1 MVEIIKSIL
10 FIKTF
15 ELVLVTWIC
24 YFYNDMRTFNKIAD
38 AKYKHGRNLDTK
50 TFRLLAKYK
59 QDKDSHILGLKQ
71 NKSNNNEHEKYDI
84 TINEKGNKGKN
95 NKSDKSSLNKAQYYM
110 KVIDYNNG
118 MFDGKHF
125 HFEKKWIKKKD
136 YDNFLER
143 NRRICDISLSK
154 IRFRKYGIGVAMF
167 VIFSLFV
174 AAIDVLPRL
183 KSLEKTWKTIA
194 ESGILETLNST
205 ISGLRQAGMT
215 SIYLS
220 LYSVLMLILIIVFVI
235 GICRVLGNNEKY
247 NKIKLMSE
255 QNAY

>member
-38 AKYKHGRNLDTK
+38 AKYKHGRNLDTI
-50 TFRLLAKYK
+50 TLRLLAKYI
-59 QDKDSHILGLKQ
+59 QDKDSHILGLKH
-71 NKSNNNEHEKYDI
+71 NKSNNNEYEKYEI
-84 TINEKGNKGKN
+84 TINENGNNGKN
-95 NKSDKSSLNKAQYYM
+95 KKFNKSSLNKAQYYM
-110 KVIDYNNG
+110 EVIDYNNG

-143 NRRICDISLSK
+143 NRKICNISLGK
-154 IRFRKYGIGVAMF
+154 IRFRRYGIGVTMF
-167 VIFSLFV
+167 VIFSLCA

-183 KSLEKTWKTIA
+183 TSLNNAWKKLEEGNILKSLYDYVNDWDA
-194 ESGILETLNST
+194 TLK
-205 ISGLRQAGMT
+205 T
-215 SIYLS
+215 SIYLT
-220 LYSVLMLILIIVFVI
+220 LFSVLMLILIIVLVI

-255 QNAY
+255 QSAY

>member
-1 MVEIIKSIL
+1 MVQIIKTIL
-10 FIKTF
+10 FIKSSV
-15 ELVLVTWIC
+15 LVLVTCIC
-24 YFYNDMRTFNKIAD
+24 HFNNDLRTFNKFAD
-38 AKYKHGRNLDTK
+38 AKYNHGRNLDTI
-50 TFRLLAKYK
+50 TFRLLARYK

-95 NKSDKSSLNKAQYYM
+95 KKSDKSSLNKAQYYM
-110 KVIDYNNG
+110 EVIDYNNG

-143 NRRICDISLSK
+143 NRRVCDISLRK

-167 VIFSLFV
+167 VIFSLFA

-183 KSLEKTWKTIA
+183 KYLKKTLEK
-194 ESGILETLNST
+194 LETDNILKT
-205 ISGLRQAGMT
+205 LYEYVKTWDTTLKT
-215 SIYLS
+215 SIYLT
-220 LYSVLMLILIIVFVI
+220 LYGALMLILIIVLVI
-235 GICRVLGNNEKY
+235 GICRVLANNEKY

-255 QNAY
+255 QSAY

>member
-1 MVEIIKSIL
+1 MVQIIKSIL
-10 FIKTF
+10 FIKTSV
-15 ELVLVTWIC
+15 LVLVTCIC
-24 YFYNDMRTFNKIAD
+24 HFNNDMRTFNKFAD
-38 AKYKHGRNLDTK
+38 VKYKPGRNLDPI

-71 NKSNNNEHEKYDI
+71 NKSNNNEHENYDI

-95 NKSDKSSLNKAQYYM
+95 KKSDKSSLNKAQYYM
-110 KVIDYNNG
+110 DVIDYNNG

-143 NRRICDISLSK
+143 NRRICDISLRK
-154 IRFRKYGIGVAMF
+154 IRYRKYGTGVAMF
-167 VIFSLFV
+167 VIFSLCA

-183 KSLEKTWKTIA
+183 SSLNNAWKKLEEGNILKTLYDCVDKWNT
-194 ESGILETLNST
+194 TLK
-205 ISGLRQAGMT
+205 T
-215 SIYLS
+215 SIYLT
-220 LYSVLMLILIIVFVI
+220 LYSVLMLILIIALVI

>member
-1 MVEIIKSIL
+1 MVQIIKSIL

-15 ELVLVTWIC
+15 ELVLVTWLC
-24 YFYNDMRTFNKIAD
+24 YFNIDMRTFNKFAD
-38 AKYKHGRNLDTK
+38 AKYKHGRNLDTI

-59 QDKDSHILGLKQ
+59 PDKDSHILELKQ

-84 TINEKGNKGKN
+84 TINEKWNKGKN
-95 NKSDKSSLNKAQYYM
+95 KKSDKSSLNKAQYYVE
-110 KVIDYNNG
+110 VIDYNNG

-143 NRRICDISLSK
+143 NRRICDISLRK

-174 AAIDVLPRL
+174 VAIDVLPRL
-183 KSLEKTWKTIA
+183 KSLEETWKTFA
-194 ESGILETLNST
+194 SSGILETLYKCKSVGQT
-205 ISGLRQAGMT
+205 VKT
-215 SIYLS
+215 SVYIT